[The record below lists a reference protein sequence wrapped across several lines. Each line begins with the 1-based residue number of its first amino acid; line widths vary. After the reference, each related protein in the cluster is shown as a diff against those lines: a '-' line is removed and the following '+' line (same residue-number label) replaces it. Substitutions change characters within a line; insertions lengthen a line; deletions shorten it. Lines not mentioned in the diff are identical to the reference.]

1 MTKGRLGIS
10 SLDISEGDFRK
21 NMQGCRNIDDFK
33 SFFVVEKILHLF
45 EFEKWRTI
53 RASVGGVGSVLA
65 WVAY

>member
-1 MTKGRLGIS
+1 
-10 SLDISEGDFRK
+10 
-21 NMQGCRNIDDFK
+21 MQGCSNTDDFK

-65 WVAY
+65 WVAWMACLRVWCASVGGVVT